1 MARVTHHRQLNTAGL
16 EADVMRFMAI
26 IAFCLIA
33 MMALV
38 KDVEPKIEME
48 PESAEAESATPE
60 TPEVAAEAEAPPA
73 PEPDPEPAPHDPA
86 KQIIVTKVIVQKE
99 PVSEISDVKV
109 PDVKPPVSRSATT
122 KTPRAAVAV
131 PPEPIPDVPIAK
143 VQSTPITVK
152 EQGVAE
158 GLTEEQTPHEPEP
171 EPETLTFRF
180 DSDRTFLHLIATD
193 RLQLYAHTAQGF
205 LAMDDRFNI
214 IESRPS
220 GELFE
225 VMAQSIPLKIKSI
238 FNRINTSP
246 VYLVALPAET
256 RRDLNKFL
264 GAKGENSTT
273 GVLIIHRNGRISHEI

>member
-38 KDVEPKIEME
+38 KDVEGP
-48 PESAEAESATPE
+48 AEQVT
-60 TPEVAAEAEAPPA
+60 
-73 PEPDPEPAPHDPA
+73 
-86 KQIIVTKVIVQKE
+86 VTKAIVQKE
-99 PVSEISDVKV
+99 PVSEVDTSKVAISEVN
-109 PDVKPPVSRSATT
+109 DVKPPVSRSATT
-122 KTPRAAVAV
+122 KTPRVAAPVFEPV
-131 PPEPIPDVPIAK
+131 PEPNADKAVAK
-143 VQSTPITVK
+143 VQATPMVVK
-152 EQGVAE
+152 K
-158 GLTEEQTPHEPEP
+158 QTPQDPEP
-171 EPETLTFRF
+171 LTFRF
-180 DSDRTFLHLIATD
+180 ESDKTFLHLIATD
-193 RLQLYAHTAQGF
+193 RLQLYAHTAEGF
-205 LAMDDRFNI
+205 LVMDDRFNI

-225 VMAQSIPLKIKSI
+225 VMAQSIPRKIKSI
-238 FNRINTSP
+238 FNRINISP

-264 GAKGENSTT
+264 GTDGKNSAT

>member
-1 MARVTHHRQLNTAGL
+1 MARVTHHPQLNTAGL

-38 KDVEPKIEME
+38 KDVDGP
-48 PESAEAESATPE
+48 AEQVT
-60 TPEVAAEAEAPPA
+60 
-73 PEPDPEPAPHDPA
+73 
-86 KQIIVTKVIVQKE
+86 VTKAFVQKE
-99 PVSEISDVKV
+99 PVSEVATSKV
-109 PDVKPPVSRSATT
+109 TIPEFPEVKPPVSRSATT
-122 KTPRAAVAV
+122 KTPRAAAPVFEPV
-131 PPEPIPDVPIAK
+131 PEPNADKSVVK
-143 VQSTPITVK
+143 VQATPMVVEK
-152 EQGVAE
+152 
-158 GLTEEQTPHEPEP
+158 QTSQDPEP
-171 EPETLTFRF
+171 QPLTFRF
-180 DSDRTFLHLIATD
+180 DSDKTFLHLIATD
-193 RLQLYAHTAQGF
+193 RLQLYAHTAEGF
-205 LAMDDRFNI
+205 LVMDDRFNI

-238 FNRINTSP
+238 FNRINISP

-264 GAKGENSTT
+264 GTEGKNSAT